1 MAPAHVTRRRPLD
14 VVVAG
19 LAVVDV
25 IGRPVHISR
34 LPRPGSLHYLDT
46 ITLTT
51 GGNVLN
57 CGIDL
62 VKLGFRVGAITR
74 VGDDGLGLYLRSQF
88 SRYGINAEGVIV
100 DRGKQTSATIVCVD
114 PTGERTFYHTRG
126 CLENFR
132 ARDVLSCLDLVR
144 KARMFVF
151 GYLGLL
157 PEIRP
162 EMGKLFAAIKRET
175 GVTILLDTGGTPTR
189 SPRLLHNV
197 LPYVDYFLPS
207 FEEAAALTGA
217 TTPRAMVEAFRSAG
231 AKGVVG
237 VKLAAHGCFVSWQDR
252 QELIPPPKVR
262 KVVDATGAGDA
273 FVSGFLAGTLTGLE
287 PFGAARIG
295 NAVAASCVTAVG
307 ASTVIQP
314 LQSYLSKQ

>member
-1 MAPAHVTRRRPLD
+1 MATAHVNRRRPLD

-46 ITLTT
+46 IMLTT

-57 CGIDL
+57 CGVDL

-74 VGDDGLGLYLRSQF
+74 VGDDGLGQYLRSQF
-88 SRYGINAEGVIV
+88 SRYGINAQRVIV
-100 DRGKQTSATIVCVD
+100 DRKRQTSATIVCVD

-132 ARDVLSCLDLVR
+132 ASDVLDSLDLVR

-157 PEIRP
+157 PEIGP
-162 EMGKLFAAIKRET
+162 EMGKLFAAIKRAT
-175 GVTILLDTGGTPTR
+175 GVSILLDTGGTPTR
-189 SPRLLHNV
+189 SPRLLRSV
-197 LPYVDYFLPS
+197 LPHVDYFLPS

-217 TTPRAMVEAFRSAG
+217 TAPRTMVESFRSSG

-237 VKLAAHGCFVSWQDR
+237 VKLGAKGCYVSSQDR
-252 QELIPPPKVR
+252 QELIPPPKVK

-273 FVSGFLAGTLTGLE
+273 FVSGFLAGTLTGLD

-307 ASTVIQP
+307 ASTAIQP

>member
-1 MAPAHVTRRRPLD
+1 MASTRVSRHRSLD

-34 LPRPGSLHYLDT
+34 LPRPGSLQYLDT
-46 ITLTT
+46 VMLTT

-74 VGDDGLGLYLRSQF
+74 VGEDGLGNFLRSQL
-88 SRYGINAEGVIV
+88 SRYGINAHGVIV
-100 DRGKQTSATIVCVD
+100 DRKSQTSATIVCVD
-114 PTGERTFYHTRG
+114 PTGERTFYHVRG

-132 ARDVLSCLDLVR
+132 ARDVLNSMALVR
-144 KARMFVF
+144 KAKMFVF

-157 PEIRP
+157 PEVGP
-162 EMGKLFAAIKRET
+162 EMGRLFSAIKRDT
-175 GVTILLDTGGTPTR
+175 GVSILLDTGGTPTR
-189 SPRLLHNV
+189 SPRLLRAI
-197 LPYVDYFLPS
+197 LPHVDYFLPS
-207 FEEAAALTGA
+207 FEEAAALTGE
-217 TTPRAMVEAFRSAG
+217 TTPRGMVRSFRSSG
-231 AKGVVG
+231 ARGVVG
-237 VKLAAHGCFVSWQDR
+237 VKLGAKGCFVSWQDR
-252 QELIPPPKVR
+252 EELIPASKVK

-273 FVSGFLAGTLTGLE
+273 FVSGFIAGILKGLE

-307 ASTVIQP
+307 ASTAIQP
-314 LQSYLSKQ
+314 LTSYLNKQ